1 MGGGASVP
9 YALRQNKFVDR
20 RIFIDL
26 LSRVE
31 RFSPLDDHV
40 YISMGGA
47 TLEDHRLAHAHLGLN
62 RLLSFDNAQWV
73 IDRQQFNKPVDYV
86 RLVKLSSSDL
96 IANFSAHLNAEGFG
110 ASPNVAM
117 WLDYTEPKN
126 LGKQLGEFNQLLDVL
141 QPMDVVRITVNAS
154 ASGIYSPR
162 MVDGA
167 LETEDKFKPIRLEK
181 LAARLGDYFPT
192 DTKAEDMSD
201 ERLPY
206 VVAAAL
212 QKATNTAFP
221 ATSKLLGLPLSVLR
235 YSDGQQMM
243 SATIIVLNRDER
255 DDFLKVTRAERWPFF
270 SATWQSVH
278 QISVPDLS
286 LRERM
291 FINERIPT
299 KTPAEICNDMGF
311 EFDDD
316 IEASKAYIEQYS
328 KYYRFYPH
336 FHYVS
341 V

>member
-1 MGGGASVP
+1 MGGGASIP

-26 LSRVE
+26 LGRIE

-40 YISMGGA
+40 YVSMGGA
-47 TLEDHRLAHAHLGLN
+47 TLEDHRLAHAQLGLN
-62 RLLSFDNAQWV
+62 RLLSFDNSQWV
-73 IDRQQFNKPVDYV
+73 IDRQEFNKPVDYV
-86 RLVKLSSSDL
+86 KLVKATSSEL
-96 IANFSAHLNAEGFG
+96 IANFSSHLRAEGFG
-110 ASPNVAM
+110 ASPNVAV
-117 WLDYTEPKN
+117 WLDYTEPKS
-126 LGKQLGEFNQLLDVL
+126 LGKQLGEFNQLLDLL

-154 ASGIYSPR
+154 ATAIYTPR
-162 MVDGA
+162 VVDGV

-181 LAARLGDYFPT
+181 LAQRLGDYFPT
-192 DTKAEDMSD
+192 DAKAADMD
-201 ERLPY
+201 DDRLPF
-206 VVAAAL
+206 VIAAAM

-221 ATSKLLGLPLSVLR
+221 ANSKLVGVPLSILR

-243 SATIIVLNRDER
+243 SATIVVLDRSDRDE
-255 DDFLKVTRAERWPFF
+255 FLQTTRAERWPFY
-270 SATWQSVH
+270 SPNWQSVH

-291 FINERIPT
+291 FINERIPS
-299 KTPAEICNDMGF
+299 KTSAEICDDMGF
-311 EFDDD
+311 KFNDDAQ
-316 IEASKAYIEQYS
+316 ASKDYIDQYS